1 MLKNISLR
9 FKYSHLV
16 NIMEEPE
23 LNLYPASQKSEIEA
37 LVKLNN
43 SNPKN
48 RLVITT
54 HSPYVLTTFNN
65 LLYAGM
71 LASQYPNEIEKII
84 TKDLWIEKGK
94 LSAFEI
100 IDGKVKSIID
110 KETGLIQAE
119 MIDKISNQINKDFES
134 LLEYDKSL

>member
-1 MLKNISLR
+1 
-9 FKYSHLV
+9 
-16 NIMEEPE
+16 MEEPE

-100 IDGKVKSIID
+100 IDGKVKSMID